1 LDQQGKGLGSVFF
14 SEDKEP
20 KDFYVRLAHH
30 AGSGRQRG
38 TRGEIKVF
46 CFFFSKKKSSLLAY
60 CCPVAA

>member
-20 KDFYVRLAHH
+20 KDFYVRLAQH

-46 CFFFSKKKSSLLAY
+46 CFFSQKSSLPSLITLLQ
-60 CCPVAA
+60 CG